1 MTCKTKVR
9 ISVKNLSCFKK
20 IYKLVWRGPSV
31 FRNGEARTNG
41 QASRLGSCY
50 LYDSGTCSRKARH
63 GSSQSS
69 NDWRAAAI
77 HIGESKCGAA
87 FCFAEKTTRT
97 LVSPWPFLRHNSGGL
112 RTKVAKSVERRNH
125 TIKNNQP
132 LSSSDVVPSLRSSA

>member
-9 ISVKNLSCFKK
+9 ISVENLSCFKK

-50 LYDSGTCSRKARH
+50 FYDSGTCSRKARH
-63 GSSQSS
+63 GSSRSS

-87 FCFAEKTTRT
+87 FCFAEKNDQNTSFPLAISASQLWRA
-97 LVSPWPFLRHNSGGL
+97 PDKSGKISK
-112 RTKVAKSVERRNH
+112 TEKSYNKENH
-125 TIKNNQP
+125 P